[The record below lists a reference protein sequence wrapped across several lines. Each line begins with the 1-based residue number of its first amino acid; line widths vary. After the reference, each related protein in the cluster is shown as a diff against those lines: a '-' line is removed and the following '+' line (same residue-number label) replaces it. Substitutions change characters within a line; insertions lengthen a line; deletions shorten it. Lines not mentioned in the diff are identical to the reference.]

1 MMADMEALADWGYLG
16 LFVGSFLASTV
27 IPMSADLLLVGVLAL
42 GADVWWCLVIATL
55 GNWLGGLTSYWIGWL
70 GRWDWLERWFKVKKE
85 QLIRQQQ
92 RVERFGAWLALFT
105 WLPLVGDIFAIAL
118 GFYRVSPRLSA
129 FYMLLGRFLRFL
141 AWVLLYIAYADRF
154 VEWISR

>member
-1 MMADMEALADWGYLG
+1 MEALAEWGYLG

-27 IPMSADLLLVGVLAL
+27 IPMSAGLLLVGVLAL

-129 FYMLLGRFLRFL
+129 FYMLIGRFSSFL
-141 AWVLLYIAYADRF
+141 AWVLLYIAYDDRF

>member
-1 MMADMEALADWGYLG
+1 MEALADWGYLG

-70 GRWDWLERWFKVKKE
+70 GRWDWLERGFKVKKE

-129 FYMLLGRFLRFL
+129 FYMLLGRFSRFL